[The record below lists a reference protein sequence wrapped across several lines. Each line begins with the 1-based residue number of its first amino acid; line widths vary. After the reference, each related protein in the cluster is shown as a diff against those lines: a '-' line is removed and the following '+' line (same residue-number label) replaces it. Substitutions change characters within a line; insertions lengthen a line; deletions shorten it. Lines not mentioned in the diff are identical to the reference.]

1 MKGLIAF
8 DIHADVTDSLDCG
21 DISSEFSTIL
31 TNHGVEISAP
41 DSELAITMSNGA
53 ATFDNSLLH
62 IKEMSAGE
70 PTFFMVIRNEINHG
84 YGYTAAIWTKSGEPS
99 STYMLDR
106 FTHYIDFLRDS
117 NITSKI
123 WSSKVNS
130 EVDKIVDN
138 INSGVITP
146 Q

>member
-8 DIHADVTDSLDCG
+8 DIHANVTDSLDCG
-21 DISSEFSTIL
+21 DISSEFSTLL
-31 TNHGVEISAP
+31 THHGVLISAP
-41 DSELAITMSNGA
+41 DSELHIAMNNGEA
-53 ATFDNSLLH
+53 MFGNKLLH
-62 IKEMSAGE
+62 IKEMSSGE
-70 PTFFMVIRNEINHG
+70 PTFFMVIRKEINHG

-138 INSGVITP
+138 INSGAITP